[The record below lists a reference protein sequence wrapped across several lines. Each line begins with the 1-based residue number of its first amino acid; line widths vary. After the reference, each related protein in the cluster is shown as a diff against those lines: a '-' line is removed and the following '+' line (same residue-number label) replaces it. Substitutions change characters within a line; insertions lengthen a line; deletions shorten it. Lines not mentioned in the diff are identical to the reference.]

1 MKNKLARGAKL
12 NKENEKGGNPGPW
25 HNLIQCL
32 RPIHEFSTFFKK
44 AGVSPSGGIK
54 VLRRCDKT
62 GR

>member
-1 MKNKLARGAKL
+1 MKNKPARGAKL
-12 NKENEKGGNPGPW
+12 NKENEKGGNPGPG
-25 HNLIQCL
+25 HNLSQRL

-54 VLRRCDKT
+54 VFKECDKT